1 MPGDFA
7 TTEITAA
14 AELAPSTG
22 SWEATFGM
30 KANKRR
36 KSSLPLV
43 MSELVLASWD
53 TMARRTLLMLQNK
66 CSPAEYRRM
75 VREKLAAATESGLRL
90 ASSGGRASM
99 TAVLAPW
106 HRRATTNAKRLRKRT

>member
-1 MPGDFA
+1 
-7 TTEITAA
+7 
-14 AELAPSTG
+14 
-22 SWEATFGM
+22 M
-30 KANKRR
+30 KAKKRR

-43 MSELVLASWD
+43 MAELILASWE
-53 TMARRTLLMLQNK
+53 TMMRRTLLMVQNQ

-75 VREKLAAATESGLRL
+75 VREKVAAVTESGSRL